1 MNNNFDTTVQSLFK
15 GMDNFITTKTVV
27 GDAVTIGDTI
37 ILPLVDVSFGVGA
50 GAFAGDKKQN
60 AGGGMGAKISPSA
73 ILVISGGVTKLVNVK
88 NQDTVTKILDMVP
101 DFVNKFTGGC
111 IAVISLYTKRK
122 PVIRLRRVYKGTHI
136 EIRGRQVSAGPFSA
150 YNRVRTFLCREPL

>member
-1 MNNNFDTTVQSLFK
+1 
-15 GMDNFITTKTVV
+15 MDSFITTKTVV
-27 GDAVTIGDTI
+27 GDAVTIGDTL

-73 ILVISGGVTKLVNVK
+73 ILVISNGVTKLVNVK

-101 DFVNKFTGGC
+101 DFVNKFASGG
-111 IAVISLYTKRK
+111 TKNESPGGRRHPGRSRRNRK
-122 PVIRLRRVYKGTHI
+122 GRAGGRSKG
-136 EIRGRQVSAGPFSA
+136 E
-150 YNRVRTFLCREPL
+150 